1 MIRAVIFDMDGVL
14 VDSEMLYLNLRY
26 QFAKGKNPEVTLEE
40 LYPTVGRSS
49 EGSWGI
55 VAKAV
60 DNGMTWQELLA
71 EYKEND

>member
-40 LYPTVGRSS
+40 LYPTGGVPPREAGGLWRKPWTM
-49 EGSWGI
+49 E
-55 VAKAV
+55 
-60 DNGMTWQELLA
+60 
-71 EYKEND
+71 